1 MKIPRIRCQRV
12 TPVLPSKS
20 RAWPDMKMT
29 QDGIELI
36 KQYEG
41 YRAKA
46 YRDAVGV
53 WTIGYGHTS
62 MAGKP
67 EVTPTLSI
75 TREAATEILR
85 QDIETFARGVSAA
98 VKGPLSD
105 AQFSALV
112 SFAYNVGPG
121 NFKSSGVL
129 AAVNRR
135 DFDMV
140 PRRLALWNKAGGQVL
155 PGLVKRRAAE
165 AALFMAESKAE
176 NPGLPVDVPKGKPV
190 AQSKT
195 VWSALAAML
204 LAILQ
209 FWTFATFKLSLLLI
223 LAGVLIAMAIII
235 YERIKKS
242 QEEAI

>member
-1 MKIPRIRCQRV
+1 MN
-12 TPVLPSKS
+12 
-20 RAWPDMKMT
+20 MT
-29 QDGIELI
+29 ADGIELI
-36 KQYEG
+36 KQFEG
-41 YRAKA
+41 FRANA

-75 TREAATEILR
+75 SRAAATEILR

-112 SFAYNVGPG
+112 SFAYNVGLG

-165 AALFMAESKAE
+165 AALFLAGSKAE
-176 NPGLPVDVPKGKPV
+176 DKGLPVDVPKGKPV
-190 AQSKT
+190 AKSKT
-195 VWSALAAML
+195 VWSAVAAML
-204 LAILQ
+204 LAVLQ
-209 FWTFATFKLSLLLI
+209 FWTFATFKLSLMLI
-223 LAGVLIAMAIII
+223 VAGLLIAMAIII
-235 YERIKKS
+235 YERMKKS
-242 QEEAI
+242 REEAI

>member
-1 MKIPRIRCQRV
+1 ME
-12 TPVLPSKS
+12 
-20 RAWPDMKMT
+20 MT
-29 QDGIELI
+29 NEGLALI
-36 KQYEG
+36 KQFEG
-41 YRAKA
+41 FRSAA

-67 EVTPTLSI
+67 AVTPSLKIS
-75 TREAATEILR
+75 RDEASEILR
-85 QDIETFARGVSAA
+85 KDIEMFSKGVSGELR
-98 VKGPLSD
+98 VSVSD

-112 SFAYNVGPG
+112 SFAYNVGLG
-121 NFKSSGVL
+121 NFRTSSVL

-135 DFDMV
+135 DFAMV
-140 PRRLALWNKAGGQVL
+140 PRRLSLWNKAGGQVL

-176 NPGLPVDVPKGKPV
+176 DKGLPVDVPKGKPV

-204 LAILQ
+204 LAVLQ
-209 FWTFATFKLSLLLI
+209 FWAFATFKLSLVVILASLLI
-223 LAGVLIAMAIII
+223 ALAIII

-242 QEEAI
+242 REEAI

>member
-1 MKIPRIRCQRV
+1 MN
-12 TPVLPSKS
+12 
-20 RAWPDMKMT
+20 MT
-29 QDGIELI
+29 ADGIELI
-36 KQYEG
+36 KQFEG
-41 YRAKA
+41 FRANA

-67 EVTPTLSI
+67 DVIPTLSI
-75 TREAATEILR
+75 TREEATAILR

-105 AQFSALV
+105 AHFSALV
-112 SFAYNVGPG
+112 CFAYNVGLG

-165 AALFMAESKAE
+165 AALFLAESKAE
-176 NPGLPVDVPKGKPV
+176 DKGLPVDVPKGKSV
-190 AQSKT
+190 AKSKT
-195 VWSALAAML
+195 VWSAVAAML
-204 LAILQ
+204 LAVLQ
-209 FWTFATFKLSLLLI
+209 FWTFATFKLSLMLI
-223 LAGVLIAMAIII
+223 VAGLLIAMAIII
-235 YERIKKS
+235 YERMKKS
-242 QEEAI
+242 REEAI